1 MKYHNC
7 VIAKK
12 EENAYLKLRIVFLL
26 SNTAVTMFVFI
37 ILLYHGRISIILYR
51 YYMYV
56 LKTKKKRRKKCTI
69 KENEYIK
76 KRVNTFPNERLKLFK
91 IINS

>member
-1 MKYHNC
+1 
-7 VIAKK
+7 
-12 EENAYLKLRIVFLL
+12 
-26 SNTAVTMFVFI
+26 
-37 ILLYHGRISIILYR
+37 
-51 YYMYV
+51 MYV
-56 LKTKKKRRKKCTI
+56 LETKKKRRKKCTI

>member
-12 EENAYLKLRIVFLL
+12 EEHAYLKLRIVFLL

-51 YYMYV
+51 YYMHV
-56 LKTKKKRRKKCTI
+56 LETKKKRRKKCTI
-69 KENEYIK
+69 KENEHIK

>member
-56 LKTKKKRRKKCTI
+56 LETKKKIRK
-69 KENEYIK
+69 NVQLK
-76 KRVNTFPNERLKLFK
+76 KMN
-91 IINS
+91 I